1 MGLYEYI
8 VSLILVQAFSAFGV
22 FVLRQ
27 NMMSIPDS
35 LCEAPKI
42 DGCGPFAIYWRIIL
56 PLTKIGLVT
65 LTVLTFNYVWNDY
78 FGPMIYLDRAIKRT
92 IQLGLATF
100 LRQYDRDYGAIMAGT
115 CISIIPVIVVY
126 ALAQKRII
134 EGVAFTGVKG

>member
-1 MGLYEYI
+1 M
-8 VSLILVQAFSAFGV
+8 

-92 IQLGLATF
+92 TSSSASPRSCGNTTGITGPSWQ
-100 LRQYDRDYGAIMAGT
+100 GA